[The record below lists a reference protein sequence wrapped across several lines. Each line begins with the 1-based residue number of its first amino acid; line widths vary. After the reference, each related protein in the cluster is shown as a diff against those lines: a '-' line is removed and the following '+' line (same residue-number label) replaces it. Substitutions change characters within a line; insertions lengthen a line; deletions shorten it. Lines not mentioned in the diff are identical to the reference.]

1 MIELKNEKIAVPVVL
16 FAGLLWS
23 FGPLV
28 VRYMEQPHLV
38 PWQYIFGRGLTIFL
52 ILNLYLYF
60 EEGLNFYKNYKKVK
74 STNDVAMKLIKRN
87 ILEPTLIT
95 TEKQTN
101 GRGRIGK
108 KWISLKGN
116 LFITLFFEFDNKKIN
131 FKQFAVLNAFLLKK
145 VISNIIS
152 KKIKIKWPN
161 DLLFNKLKFCGIL
174 QEVIRFNNFDYLIVG
189 IGLNTNTVPQ
199 NKSFKSTCLK
209 NILNKKI
216 DNQKIL
222 KKIVIAYE
230 KFLGEKNKLSF
241 SDLKMKYK

>member
-1 MIELKNEKIAVPVVL
+1 MKIK
-16 FAGLLWS
+16 
-23 FGPLV
+23 
-28 VRYMEQPHLV
+28 
-38 PWQYIFGRGLTIFL
+38 I
-52 ILNLYLYF
+52 
-60 EEGLNFYKNYKKVK
+60 KNYKKVK
-74 STNDVAMKLIKRN
+74 STNDVAIKLIKRN

-116 LFITLFFEFDNKKIN
+116 LFITLFFKFDQKRIN

-145 VISNIIS
+145 VISKIIS

-174 QEVIRFNNFDYLIVG
+174 QEVIKFDNFDYLIVG

>member
-1 MIELKNEKIAVPVVL
+1 MKIK
-16 FAGLLWS
+16 
-23 FGPLV
+23 
-28 VRYMEQPHLV
+28 
-38 PWQYIFGRGLTIFL
+38 I
-52 ILNLYLYF
+52 
-60 EEGLNFYKNYKKVK
+60 KKYKKVK
-74 STNDVAMKLIKRN
+74 STNDVAMKLIKSN

-116 LFITLFFEFDNKKIN
+116 LFISLFFKFDQKKIN

-145 VISNIIS
+145 VISKIIS

-161 DLLFNKLKFCGIL
+161 DLLFNRLKFCGIL
-174 QEVIRFNNFDYLIVG
+174 QEVIKFDNFDYLIVG

-199 NKSFKSTCLK
+199 NNSFKSTCLK

-222 KKIVIAYE
+222 KKIIIAYE
-230 KFLGEKNKLSF
+230 KFLGEKNELSF

>member
-1 MIELKNEKIAVPVVL
+1 MKIK
-16 FAGLLWS
+16 
-23 FGPLV
+23 
-28 VRYMEQPHLV
+28 
-38 PWQYIFGRGLTIFL
+38 I
-52 ILNLYLYF
+52 
-60 EEGLNFYKNYKKVK
+60 KNYKKVK
-74 STNDVAMKLIKRN
+74 STNDVAIKLIKRN

-116 LFITLFFEFDNKKIN
+116 LFITLFFKFDQKRIN
-131 FKQFAVLNAFLLKK
+131 FKQFAVLNAFLIKK
-145 VISNIIS
+145 VISKIIS

-174 QEVIRFNNFDYLIVG
+174 QEVIKFNNFDYLIVG

>member
-1 MIELKNEKIAVPVVL
+1 MKIK
-16 FAGLLWS
+16 
-23 FGPLV
+23 
-28 VRYMEQPHLV
+28 
-38 PWQYIFGRGLTIFL
+38 I
-52 ILNLYLYF
+52 
-60 EEGLNFYKNYKKVK
+60 KNYKKVK

-116 LFITLFFEFDNKKIN
+116 LFITLFFEFDQKKIN

-174 QEVIRFNNFDYLIVG
+174 QEVIKFNNFDYLIVG

>member
-1 MIELKNEKIAVPVVL
+1 MKIK
-16 FAGLLWS
+16 
-23 FGPLV
+23 
-28 VRYMEQPHLV
+28 
-38 PWQYIFGRGLTIFL
+38 I
-52 ILNLYLYF
+52 
-60 EEGLNFYKNYKKVK
+60 KNYKKVK

-116 LFITLFFEFDNKKIN
+116 LFITLFFKFDQKKIN
-131 FKQFAVLNAFLLKK
+131 FKQLAVLNAFLLKK
-145 VISNIIS
+145 VISKIIL

-161 DLLFNKLKFCGIL
+161 DLLFNKQKFCGIL
-174 QEVIRFNNFDYLIVG
+174 QEVIKFDNFNYLIVG

>member
-1 MIELKNEKIAVPVVL
+1 MKIK
-16 FAGLLWS
+16 
-23 FGPLV
+23 
-28 VRYMEQPHLV
+28 
-38 PWQYIFGRGLTIFL
+38 I
-52 ILNLYLYF
+52 
-60 EEGLNFYKNYKKVK
+60 KNYKKVK

-116 LFITLFFEFDNKKIN
+116 LFITLFFEFDQKKIN

-222 KKIVIAYE
+222 KKIAITYE

>member
-1 MIELKNEKIAVPVVL
+1 MKIK
-16 FAGLLWS
+16 
-23 FGPLV
+23 
-28 VRYMEQPHLV
+28 
-38 PWQYIFGRGLTIFL
+38 I
-52 ILNLYLYF
+52 
-60 EEGLNFYKNYKKVK
+60 KNYKKVK

-116 LFITLFFEFDNKKIN
+116 LFVTLFFEFDQKKIN

-174 QEVIRFNNFDYLIVG
+174 QEVIKFDNFDYLIVG
-189 IGLNTNTVPQ
+189 IGLNTNVVPQ

>member
-1 MIELKNEKIAVPVVL
+1 MKIK
-16 FAGLLWS
+16 
-23 FGPLV
+23 
-28 VRYMEQPHLV
+28 
-38 PWQYIFGRGLTIFL
+38 IKK
-52 ILNLYLYF
+52 
-60 EEGLNFYKNYKKVK
+60 YKRVK

-116 LFITLFFEFDNKKIN
+116 LFITLFFEFDQKKIN

-174 QEVIRFNNFDYLIVG
+174 QEVIKLNNFDYLIVG

>member
-1 MIELKNEKIAVPVVL
+1 MKIK
-16 FAGLLWS
+16 
-23 FGPLV
+23 
-28 VRYMEQPHLV
+28 
-38 PWQYIFGRGLTIFL
+38 I
-52 ILNLYLYF
+52 
-60 EEGLNFYKNYKKVK
+60 KKYKKVK

-95 TEKQTN
+95 SEKQTN

-116 LFITLFFEFDNKKIN
+116 LFITLFFEFDQKKIN

-174 QEVIRFNNFDYLIVG
+174 QEVIKFNNFDYLIVG

>member
-1 MIELKNEKIAVPVVL
+1 MKIK
-16 FAGLLWS
+16 
-23 FGPLV
+23 
-28 VRYMEQPHLV
+28 
-38 PWQYIFGRGLTIFL
+38 I
-52 ILNLYLYF
+52 
-60 EEGLNFYKNYKKVK
+60 KNYKKVK

-116 LFITLFFEFDNKKIN
+116 LFITLFFKFDQKRIN
-131 FKQFAVLNAFLLKK
+131 FKQFAVLNAFLIKK
-145 VISNIIS
+145 VISKIIS

-174 QEVIRFNNFDYLIVG
+174 QEVIKFNNFDYLIVG

-199 NKSFKSTCLK
+199 NKNFKSTCLK
-209 NILNKKI
+209 NIINRKI
-216 DNQKIL
+216 NNQQLLKNIL
-222 KKIVIAYE
+222 KVYE
-230 KFLGEKNKLSF
+230 KFLNKTKVMTF
-241 SDLKMKYK
+241 TELKRKYC